1 MFFAALV
8 ISTVGHA
15 GALDGLIDNQA
26 SSGLKKACEQGSLDT
41 LTSPGK
47 ASRFADKPRSKIAQ
61 LTPLFGAFGQI
72 P

>member
-8 ISTVGHA
+8 ISTAGHA

-26 SSGLKKACEQGSLDT
+26 SSGLKKAFEQGSLDT
-41 LTSPGK
+41 PVSPGK
-47 ASRFADKPRSKIAQ
+47 ASGCAGKPRSKIAQ
-61 LTPLFGAFGQI
+61 LTPLFGAFGQT